1 MCAAAAFFAAV
12 SFALPR
18 VNVRASGSFSA
29 LEEAVFVMKPG
40 ASVRLAENGRNGLRF
55 TALMDKADYEALE
68 NSGAEIEYGML
79 ICPYEYLGIYGP
91 LTAENVFGENAG
103 YSVSGEE
110 GKARVMCLTAPEM
123 AACGEQTM
131 CFNGAIVDL
140 LEENYGREFYG
151 RGFIAC
157 TAGGTTKYKFAR
169 EADNRRSAAY
179 VAQRALEEEKYGE
192 EDRAALGVY
201 AEGFLGQSG
210 EYTVRRYLEN
220 GGKYELAQTETLSGE
235 IGQTVFAAEKSFEG
249 YTLHEKKSRLSS
261 PLYVNGRTVLDVY
274 YAKEGEAEISFSA
287 DKSAEENVF
296 DVRELFG
303 KAISVNGVPVEE
315 TAGEVRVNNADLWE
329 IVAGAH
335 NAAGAEQIWEVQ
347 TEYRSYEVPVT
358 LYDKIIRSFSELSVL
373 NENPGGCYLLGEDV
387 YGNGASFRVTEDF
400 TGTFD
405 GGGHAIGN
413 IAVGKGLFDCVA
425 EGGTVKNVRLKDIS
439 ATAIS
444 ATAAALAK
452 EVRGRVENVV
462 AESADAKY
470 VVYESQAGAEISRLF
485 ALLQNGAC
493 CVNKSNGATMSEFFG
508 FLGGAVSDGLTGD
521 NGVVEGA
528 AAITAD
534 SLAALCEATADRG
547 WDSLSAGADYVK
559 FYGEYIIAL

>member
-1 MCAAAAFFAAV
+1 MKTKEILCAAAAFFAAV

-123 AACGEQTM
+123 AACDEQTM

-157 TAGGTTKYKFAR
+157 MAGGTTKYKFAR

-201 AEGFLGQSG
+201 AENFLGQSG

-249 YTLHEKKSRLSS
+249 YTLHEKKSSLSS

-315 TAGEVRVNNADLWE
+315 TAGEIRVSNETLWE
-329 IVAGAH
+329 I
-335 NAAGAEQIWEVQ
+335 AAAAQSADAWTVQ
-347 TEYRSYEVPVT
+347 TERRSYEVPVT

-425 EGGTVKNVRLKDIS
+425 EGGTVKNVRLKNVS
-439 ATAIS
+439 ATS
-444 ATAAALAK
+444 AALAK
-452 EVRGRVENVV
+452 EVRGRVENAV

-470 VVYESQAGAEISRLF
+470 MVYESQAGAEISRLF
-485 ALLQNGAC
+485 ALLKNGAC
-493 CVNKSNGATMSEFFG
+493 CVNKSNGAAMSEFFG

>member
-18 VNVRASGSFSA
+18 VNVRAGGSFSA

-103 YSVSGEE
+103 YSVSSEE

-123 AACGEQTM
+123 AACDEQTM

-157 TAGGTTKYKFAR
+157 TAGGATKYKFAR

-192 EDRAALGVY
+192 EERAALGVY
-201 AEGFLGQSG
+201 AENFLGQSG

-315 TAGEVRVNNADLWE
+315 TAGEIRVSNETLWE
-329 IVAGAH
+329 I
-335 NAAGAEQIWEVQ
+335 AAAARSADAWTVQ

-405 GGGHAIGN
+405 GGGHTICN
-413 IAVGKGLFDCVA
+413 VAVGKGLFNCIV

-439 ATAIS
+439 ATS
-444 ATAAALAK
+444 AALAK
-452 EVRGRVENVV
+452 EVRGRVENAV

-470 VVYESQAGAEISRLF
+470 MVDESQAGAEISRLF

-493 CVNKSNGATMSEFFG
+493 CVNKSNGAAMSEFFG
-508 FLGGAVSDGLTGD
+508 FLGGAGSDGLTGD

-528 AAITAD
+528 VAITAD

>member
-18 VNVRASGSFSA
+18 VSARASGSFSA

-91 LTAENVFGENAG
+91 LTAENVFGEDAG

-179 VAQRALEEEKYGE
+179 VAQRALEEGKYGE
-192 EDRAALGVY
+192 EERAALGAY

-249 YTLHEKKSRLSS
+249 YTLHEKKSSLSS

-303 KAISVNGVPVEE
+303 KANSVNGVPVEE
-315 TAGEVRVNNADLWE
+315 TAGEIRVSNETLWE
-329 IVAGAH
+329 I
-335 NAAGAEQIWEVQ
+335 AAAAQSADAWTVQ
-347 TEYRSYEVPVT
+347 TERRSYEVPVT
-358 LYDKIIRSFSELSVL
+358 LYDKIIRSFSDLSVL

-405 GGGHAIGN
+405 GGGHTICN
-413 IAVGKGLFDCVA
+413 VAVGKGLFNCIV

-439 ATAIS
+439 ATS
-444 ATAAALAK
+444 AALAR

-470 VVYESQAGAEISRLF
+470 IVYESQTGAEISRLF

-493 CVNKSNGATMSEFFG
+493 CVNKSNGAAMSEFFG

>member
-123 AACGEQTM
+123 AACDEQTM

-157 TAGGTTKYKFAR
+157 MAGGTTKYKFAR

-201 AEGFLGQSG
+201 AENFLGQSG

-249 YTLHEKKSRLSS
+249 YTLHEKKSSLSS

-315 TAGEVRVNNADLWE
+315 TAGEIRVSNETLWE
-329 IVAGAH
+329 I
-335 NAAGAEQIWEVQ
+335 AAAAQSADAWTVQ
-347 TEYRSYEVPVT
+347 TERRSYEVPVT

-425 EGGTVKNVRLKDIS
+425 EGGTVKNVRLKNVS
-439 ATAIS
+439 ATS
-444 ATAAALAK
+444 AALAK
-452 EVRGRVENVV
+452 EVRGRVENAV

-470 VVYESQAGAEISRLF
+470 MVYESQAGAEISRLF
-485 ALLQNGAC
+485 ALLKNGAC
-493 CVNKSNGATMSEFFG
+493 CVNKSNGAAMSEFFG